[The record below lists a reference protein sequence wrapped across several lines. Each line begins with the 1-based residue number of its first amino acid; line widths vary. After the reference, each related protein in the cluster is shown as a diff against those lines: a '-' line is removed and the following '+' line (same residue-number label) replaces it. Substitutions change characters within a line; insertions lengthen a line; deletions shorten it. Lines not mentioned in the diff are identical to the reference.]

1 MSGSQ
6 LSDELQEN
14 QGGGDADAFVHPSD
28 IHAAPPPFVGVAIKR
43 SLRLPTD
50 DEPPPR
56 PPPPVDPFE
65 QIPLPGFVIFGDDTK
80 TSNFFWGNAS
90 GTKKSFLVE
99 LTSEEELQDFLTAAR
114 TPSEETSLVMG
125 QEETQLEGEGE
136 VINELED
143 EQKSPTSTSSYLG
156 TLTEEDEEEE
166 GDEDVNGGVGREGE
180 ADGVNGRTSDG
191 VREAADTSIVVNGE
205 ASTETELHCAVNGA
219 AEVAPTSHDDADGGG
234 ACASPGSGVLRGG
247 RGGDSSIEKCVVV
260 ADDGIQDI
268 ILEQGES
275 GETPQEPS
283 FPSSA
288 TRGDTLS
295 PLPPPESQSL
305 AFSDQCV
312 QVPSPPSREDHP
324 QHPWCPCS
332 GSPWR
337 SQVKIHCC
345 HPQDSSSGPCSG
357 GRSGQERS
365 CGDQGGVNV
374 EVTFK
379 AHISVELSEESSRQ
393 TPSICVEDD
402 KQETNCAPGKSEI
415 SPSDVNGNPDDCVA
429 KSDSPRPVQ
438 KLQVYGTLGSP
449 SFADNF
455 EASVR
460 LKRLEERLKKFTYTK
475 KLLRDPPQEPPA
487 DGDFATILKSLGG
500 ESEVNFDESCLHPTK
515 ESSAE
520 SHTREDSD
528 PIDRALSCHNQNSHG
543 DCEGSQLVRLLS
555 SVQKL
560 CESGRSD
567 VGECRTGSGKIDRD
581 TTEVE
586 AQVLPTQTVHNVL
599 SGAHAR
605 GDVQCCVKADENSN
619 FLRDPPRKTHL
630 SPDSS
635 SIDSAEE
642 LCKLFPEESRSS
654 PPPPIHPK
662 RLPFFSPPY
671 RPFRAT
677 TPPPPPPPPKT
688 SAFRSCEFDALKY
701 ASEGVTYPNGLL
713 ECYDE
718 LESDVSEESD
728 DNTCQ
733 CSLEAVP
740 LYHHPLVIMR
750 ESAGPLRGLLK
761 KPNRPPQQRKNRVV
775 FDETRNEFF
784 EADYIILIREDC
796 PYDEEDEEPC
806 TCGEHEL
813 VRLCC
818 EEGCQCPGYTDD
830 CRTPQSPK
838 YAPPMEFVDQA
849 TLSPPEGYKDGGA
862 LTNALGGALGGHVF
876 GAQHIQQLQVIQKLQ
891 QQRAAMLAARGQ
903 ATAPQQGDASMQQPV
918 CMECAECAECA
929 AKQMQEECDSPCSD
943 ETGTL
948 EMPHVAIVPIKTTS
962 PERRVTQKE
971 IIAGE
976 ERPKYLAIKQ
986 QLEAATQENGVEKV
1000 RSSENPRYVVET
1012 ITMTTVTERRIVRQ
1026 ANETVPSGSHGS
1038 VGGISASGA
1047 HQGAAAGVPGTAAD
1061 HADRLNDSTSISGIL
1076 KGGKLWKSEQTQCDD
1091 TTNITSDEEGNVKR
1105 SVRFT
1110 ENIKD
1115 TERELCDGEVQS
1127 GEAEEQRPTEIML
1140 LKKQSSLFHN
1150 ALRPNSALRQLFP
1163 AVSTASTAAA
1173 PLTHEALRAFDE
1185 SKRGPTLAAIGGGG
1199 LGVSSDSE
1207 TDTIR
1212 RTIERNALRRS
1223 LIKYEPK
1230 KKPVRPDTSLE
1241 ERIRQLTCDID
1252 EPLADGQVKDLRGDL
1267 ERRDS
1272 PAGEEN
1278 PQQSKYMPDKSFSPS
1293 SSASSSSS
1301 GSTSAYR
1308 KITDIFHRD
1317 RRQERIP
1324 EADEN
1329 PIVIIPQDCRCPAA
1343 PDLGMGVQM
1352 PQTHTQIHQTPP
1364 RQNESRRQFLSTLA
1378 PLTACVAGQRDDF
1391 SYYTLS
1397 AGDRASTA
1405 SSQCSEYSLGD
1416 IEAVLHDDEVKQV
1429 APDVIAGTPG
1439 QESDELAAF
1448 AQQEASRTD
1457 RIKKRY
1463 SGNEAPNVNTNS
1475 TVASDDDDEQNDYG
1489 FNKRP
1494 SVRGIKPKFGTTNE
1508 ILQQMQAQL
1517 AQPGPIQTT
1526 QVVQQTHTTIQQPP
1540 PPHMI
1545 QKIHPA
1551 NAIIHTVTSQ
1561 QQQLTTTTGSNAA
1574 QWAYFSAESQ
1584 QTPPQ
1589 QQQQPQQ
1596 QQLQRS
1602 QSTSGASTDVVA
1614 TNANYY
1620 NHLPAVH
1627 GRHSFHGHHEATIY
1641 QNCHSVVEQQQY
1653 GRFARSPTRRPESP
1667 PPLRNYHQTMVL
1679 IPYNNTESFARYA
1692 TSNEQIPGQQFR
1704 RLEYQQ
1710 VTQQTIRVPMGYPL
1724 PGMQLHVVAGR
1735 GGAPHANYASFP
1747 RPRRPG
1753 NYAYVTPGGQEKEP
1767 PSGGVKYI
1775 ERGAPEGAA
1784 SAPPGDA
1791 SAGNGA
1797 LMSPV
1802 SGAPHTTSTGAA
1814 QTTTSGVTTTTS
1826 APATGAVFYA
1836 MNV

>member
-1 MSGSQ
+1 MSQ
-6 LSDELQEN
+6 LLTTEEVAA
-14 QGGGDADAFVHPSD
+14 GEEWEATADAFVHPSE

-43 SLRLPTD
+43 TLMSMSS
-50 DEPPPR
+50 DEMETPPR
-56 PPPPVDPFE
+56 PPPPENLYGEMP
-65 QIPLPGFVIFGDDTK
+65 PMPGFVIFQDQCK
-80 TSNFFWGNAS
+80 ASEFFWGGRAPPR
-90 GTKKSFLVE
+90 KSFLVE
-99 LTSEEELQDFLTAAR
+99 FKSEEEFQDFLTAAG
-114 TPSEETSLVMG
+114 TPSEEPSLVTETEVDSNMF
-125 QEETQLEGEGE
+125 EEENKEE
-136 VINELED
+136 KKVINELGD
-143 EQKSPTSTSSYLG
+143 EEKSPTSTSSYLG
-156 TLTEEDEEEE
+156 TLTEEENDVSDGAEV
-166 GDEDVNGGVGREGE
+166 DVNGVQEGE
-180 ADGVNGRTSDG
+180 ADSVNERVENNDGGWGESD
-191 VREAADTSIVVNGE
+191 VRETSSTLSIE
-205 ASTETELHCAVNGA
+205 ANTETHCALSGA
-219 AEVAPTSHDDADGGG
+219 TEVAPTTHDDDGDGSACADVSSGDVRGSHD
-234 ACASPGSGVLRGG
+234 GVT
-247 RGGDSSIEKCVVV
+247 SIEEYVVV

-275 GETPQEPS
+275 GETATEP
-283 FPSSA
+283 FLPSSPIC
-288 TRGDTLS
+288 GDTPIS
-295 PLPPPESQSL
+295 KIHSQSSPEPPKVL
-305 AFSDQCV
+305 ECKFRNTDCVTFSDQCI
-312 QVPSPPSREDHP
+312 QVPSPPNREEDSNH
-324 QHPWCPCS
+324 HCCS
-332 GSPWR
+332 GSPW
-337 SQVKIHCC
+337 QVKIQCC
-345 HPQDSSSGPCSG
+345 HPHEESIPVNSGVCVQDRNCSG
-357 GRSGQERS
+357 
-365 CGDQGGVNV
+365 DVNV

-393 TPSICVEDD
+393 TPSIVADER
-402 KQETNCAPGKSEI
+402 EINCAPAKSEI
-415 SPSDVNGNPDDCVA
+415 GPSDVNQGENWVDSRD
-429 KSDSPRPVQ
+429 KSVSPRPVQ

-460 LKRLEERLKKFTYTK
+460 LQRLEERLKQFSYTK
-475 KLLRDPPQEPPA
+475 KLLNRQDSPPA
-487 DGDFATILKSLGG
+487 DGDLATILKSLG
-500 ESEVNFDESCLHPTK
+500 EEIDDPCIHTTEDKVSSRVQPICEHSDIVIDPLSKLKLCQSE
-515 ESSAE
+515 
-520 SHTREDSD
+520 ED
-528 PIDRALSCHNQNSHG
+528 
-543 DCEGSQLVRLLS
+543 SQLVKLVS
-555 SVQKL
+555 SVKEL
-560 CESGRSD
+560 CEKSA
-567 VGECRTGSGKIDRD
+567 CRTEKINNRYA
-581 TTEVE
+581 EVVT
-586 AQVLPTQTVHNVL
+586 QVLNDTQVHNNNAEHN
-599 SGAHAR
+599 SS
-605 GDVQCCVKADENSN
+605 VKADENCN
-619 FLRDPPRKTHL
+619 FLNNPLRKSVL
-630 SPDSS
+630 SPDSNS

-642 LCKLFPEESRSS
+642 LCKLFPENSRPSS

-662 RLPFFSPPY
+662 RVHFSPTY
-671 RPFRAT
+671 RPFKAT
-677 TPPPPPPPPKT
+677 TSPPPPPPPPKKR
-688 SAFRSCEFDALKY
+688 SAFPSCEFNAHQWPHY
-701 ASEGVTYPNGLL
+701 ASGLTYPDALL

-718 LESDVSEESD
+718 LEADLSDESD
-728 DNTCQ
+728 ENTCH
-733 CSLEAVP
+733 CSLEAIP
-740 LYHHPLVIMR
+740 LYRHPQHPELVIMR

-838 YAPPMEFVDQA
+838 YAPPMDFGDQA

-903 ATAPQQGDASMQQPV
+903 NPGVQNEATIQQQPV

-929 AKQMQEECDSPCSD
+929 AKQMQEECESPCSD
-943 ETGTL
+943 ETANL

-986 QLEAATQENGVEKV
+986 QLEAATQENGREKV
-1000 RSSENPRYVVET
+1000 QPLENQRYVVET

-1026 ANETVPSGSHGS
+1026 ANETVPSGSHDGVAGNQQTAAT
-1038 VGGISASGA
+1038 VGGGV
-1047 HQGAAAGVPGTAAD
+1047 AAAD
-1061 HADRLNDSTSISGIL
+1061 SADRLNDPSLISGIL

-1091 TTNITSDEEGNVKR
+1091 TTNITSDEEGNMKR

-1110 ENIKD
+1110 ENIRD
-1115 TERELCDGEVQS
+1115 TEREVCDGEVQS
-1127 GEAEEQRPTEIML
+1127 GENAEEQRPHEIML

-1163 AVSTASTAAA
+1163 AVSTASPAAA
-1173 PLTHEALRAFDE
+1173 PLTSEALRAFDE
-1185 SKRGPTLAAIGGGG
+1185 SKRGPTLSTISGGG
-1199 LGVSSDSE
+1199 LGISSDSE

-1230 KKPVRPDTSLE
+1230 KKPLRPDTSLE

-1252 EPLADGQVKDLRGDL
+1252 EPPMDAQGKSNDLD
-1267 ERRDS
+1267 RRDS

-1278 PQQSKYMPDKSFSPS
+1278 PQQSKYVPDKSFSPS

-1397 AGDRASTA
+1397 AGDRASQA

-1416 IEAVLHDDEVKQV
+1416 IEAVLHHDDEVKQV

-1439 QESDELAAF
+1439 QESDELVAF

-1463 SGNEAPNVNTNS
+1463 SGNES
-1475 TVASDDDDEQNDYG
+1475 TSSAVASDDDDEQNDYG

-1545 QKIHPA
+1545 QKMHPA

-1561 QQQLTTTTGSNAA
+1561 QQQLTTTTGAGG
-1574 QWAYFSAESQ
+1574 QWPYFSGDGQ
-1584 QTPPQ
+1584 QA
-1589 QQQQPQQ
+1589 PQQ

-1602 QSTSGASTDVVA
+1602 QSTGAASTEVVA
-1614 TNANYY
+1614 TNANYF

-1627 GRHSFHGHHEATIY
+1627 GRHSFHGHQEATIY
-1641 QNCHSVVEQQQY
+1641 QNCHRVVEQQQY

-1679 IPYNNTESFARYA
+1679 IPYNNTESFRYSA
-1692 TSNEQIPGQQFR
+1692 SNEQIPGQQFR

-1735 GGAPHANYASFP
+1735 GGSVPNANYTSFP

-1753 NYAYVTPGGQEKEP
+1753 NYAYVTPGSQEKDNG
-1767 PSGGVKYI
+1767 SSGVKYI

-1791 SAGNGA
+1791 NSGNGA

-1814 QTTTSGVTTTTS
+1814 QTTTSGVTTTSS
-1826 APATGAVFYA
+1826 AAATGAVFYA